1 MRADKRLM
9 LILLLLLLDNSRS
22 LDLPA
27 LEEFESFTTLDI
39 NH

>member
-9 LILLLLLLDNSRS
+9 LILLLLLLDSSRS

-27 LEEFESFTTLDI
+27 FEELESFTTLEI